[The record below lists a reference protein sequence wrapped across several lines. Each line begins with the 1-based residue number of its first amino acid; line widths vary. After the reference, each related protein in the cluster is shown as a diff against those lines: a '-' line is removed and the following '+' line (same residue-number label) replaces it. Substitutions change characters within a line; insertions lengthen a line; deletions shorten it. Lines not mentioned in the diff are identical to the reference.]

1 MDIIVFLLVGLF
13 AGCIAGSIMN
23 FQGLGL
29 VGNIVIGI
37 IGAFLGGYLFDL
49 VGFIWIAGL
58 IGSIVKATIGAVI
71 LLATLKAIQ

>member
-23 FQGLGL
+23 FKGLGL

-49 VGFIWIAGL
+49 VGFFWIAGL

-71 LLATLKAIQ
+71 LLVILKALQ

>member
-13 AGCIAGSIMN
+13 AGCLAGSLMN
-23 FQGLGL
+23 FKGLGL

-49 VGFIWIAGL
+49 VGFFWIAGL

-71 LLATLKAIQ
+71 LLVILKALQ

>member
-13 AGCIAGSIMN
+13 AGCLAGSLMN
-23 FQGLGL
+23 FKGLGL
-29 VGNIVIGI
+29 VGNMVIGI

-49 VGFIWIAGL
+49 VGFFWITGL

-71 LLATLKAIQ
+71 LLVILKALQ